1 MAPQWTWMRDRLG
14 AESQALNLFG
24 YTGVGTLALSATGPS
39 LVHVDASKKSVEA
52 GKENARLSGM
62 PERPIRWT
70 VDDAAKFTARAV
82 RRGRRHD
89 GNILDPP
96 NYVRCPGGEVWK
108 MVEATHGLISA
119 CASRLA
125 DHSAAH

>member
-24 YTGVGTLALSATGPS
+24 YTGVGTLALSATGAS

-52 GKENARLSGM
+52 GTENARLSGM
-62 PERPIRWT
+62 AERPIRWI
-70 VDDAAKFTARAV
+70 VDAAAKFTAREV

-89 GNILDPP
+89 GLILHPP
-96 NYVRCPGGEVWK
+96 PYGPRPGG
-108 MVEATHGLISA
+108 
-119 CASRLA
+119 R
-125 DHSAAH
+125 SAAPT